1 MHVVPKMG
9 WDRQAVPFLGDRQ
22 AVPFLGPCL
31 ASFFKVFFIRVAEP
45 QCFGF
50 NETLWLMATGRA
62 TVGGSGSTCFVVP
75 TGVASTASVAPAS
88 DRFLVRSPVSASQA
102 GLDRHVVALCPGR
115 WQ

>member
-1 MHVVPKMG
+1 MWSQK
-9 WDRQAVPFLGDRQ
+9 WDRQ

-62 TVGGSGSTCFVVP
+62 TREALLSEATVLRRSSGPRIGSVRASSFVDDFVSGWGKRGAYRLLLEP
-75 TGVASTASVAPAS
+75 T
-88 DRFLVRSPVSASQA
+88 
-102 GLDRHVVALCPGR
+102 
-115 WQ
+115 